1 MKGLL
6 WKNVWQSLAA
16 IAFLIVVWI
25 VAHFAA
31 QNPLLIPS
39 FSDSVKKVGELF
51 VGKAF
56 WVGFAM
62 SLLRAGIAFLISFAL
77 AVIFAVISYL
87 YPLFGGFLAPIV
99 SALRSLPVLAVLLIL
114 LSFLGAGEAPV
125 AVAFLS
131 LFPMLYTGI
140 LAAFSSVDR
149 HLIEVSRVQG
159 TPLFRRVSAIYLPL
173 SAPYILKEAGGAL
186 SFSVKLVVSAEVL
199 ANTWQSLGG
208 MMQEAKIYNEI
219 PQLFALV
226 AVSFMAGLILEFAVS
241 LFAEAAERKIR

>member
-1 MKGLL
+1 MKQLF
-6 WKNVWQSLAA
+6 WKNLWQSLAA
-16 IAFLIVVWI
+16 IVFLIAVWVI
-25 VAHFAA
+25 AYFAVG
-31 QNPLLIPS
+31 NHLLIPS
-39 FSDSVKKVGELF
+39 FSESVKEVGGLF
-51 VGKAF
+51 ISRAF
-56 WVGFAM
+56 WIGFGM
-62 SLLRAGIAFLISFAL
+62 SLLRAGIAFLISFVFA
-77 AVIFAVISYL
+77 AVFSVIAYL
-87 YPLFGGFLAPIV
+87 YPSVKGFLAPIV

-140 LAAFSSVDR
+140 LAALSGVDR

-173 SAPYILKEAGGAL
+173 SSPYILKEVSGAL

-199 ANTWQSLGG
+199 ANTAKSLGG
-208 MMQEAKIYNEI
+208 MMQDAKIYNL

-226 AVSFMAGLILEFAVS
+226 GMSFLAGLILELAVS
-241 LFAEAAERKIR
+241 LFAEVAEKKIR